1 MTYKIIR
8 NYETNS
14 LEFYD
19 KLENIKDTL
28 TEDEYF
34 KLYFLNL
41 NKQYEINLNTLS
53 QLYNQLNKL
62 KDFENTELIFV
73 SSNINERVNIE
84 ALKLNNKLNKSIF
97 KITYEK
103 EFKEFKIGFADYSYV
118 NSYMPQWSTAYV
130 FDHSNHSKLVE
141 PIFTDLKLNSL
152 FVSKL
157 LKDDTSVDN
166 IKDKHELLETKDYFK
181 ESSIESISE
190 STNKG
195 LIDTK
200 YFINSN
206 DIINFQKVNTVY
218 IKRMLDVYLSI
229 KISGIYKNTFI
240 SEDVI
245 LNNNSIV
252 KLKLKYD
259 KIYSISILDFE
270 SIEDISKVS
279 IRISNTFII
288 ENDNL
293 NFNYRKDNSFFE
305 LENSNLI
312 YKKENKST
320 VFNLGVITPNSFIYI
335 NAQDTIYKVLDNTL
349 YLGRVDSK
357 LDLQIPKDMTYNNT
371 KYIETTYL
379 TSSEYLI
386 EVLTFEYLKDTQKN
400 KVSISLKN
408 SLGETYYLNS
418 QSKLQ
423 TSDSEIFIDIS
434 EIKKNKISFELT
446 VEPEVEFILL
456 TLNDIEGHH
465 KKSNIII
472 HPKVD
477 FKEVLKLENQLE
489 KLILIDDKI
498 SIINNSTL
506 EIKESLYD

>member
-8 NYETNS
+8 NYSTNS

-19 KLENIKDTL
+19 DLQNIKDTL
-28 TEDEYF
+28 NENEYF

-41 NKQYEINLNTLS
+41 NKQYEVKLSTLPE
-53 QLYNQLNKL
+53 LFNQLNKL
-62 KDFENTELIFV
+62 KDFENTELLFI
-73 SSNINERVNIE
+73 SSDVNKRVNIE
-84 ALKLNNKLNKSIF
+84 SLKLNNKLNKNIF
-97 KITYEK
+97 KIAYEK
-103 EFKEFKIGFADYSYV
+103 EFKDFRIGFADYSYV
-118 NSYMPQWSTAYV
+118 NSYMPKWSTAYV
-130 FDHSNHSKLVE
+130 FDFSNHSKLME
-141 PIFTDLKLNSL
+141 PLFTDLKLNSI
-152 FVSKL
+152 FIDKL
-157 LKDDTSVDN
+157 LKDDTSVEN
-166 IKDKHELLETKDYFK
+166 ITDKHELLTIKDYFQ
-181 ESSIESISE
+181 ESSVQSISE
-190 STNKG
+190 STKKG
-195 LIDTK
+195 LIDK
-200 YFINSN
+200 EYFINSN
-206 DIINFQKVNTVY
+206 TILDFNKSNTVY

-245 LNNNSIV
+245 LSSNEIV

-259 KIYSISILDFE
+259 KIYNISILDFE
-270 SIEDISKVS
+270 
-279 IRISNTFII
+279 NI
-288 ENDNL
+288 ENISEVSVRVSNAFVIETDKL
-293 NFNYRKDNSFFE
+293 NFKYRKDNSFFE
-305 LENSNLI
+305 LEGSNLI

-320 VFNLGVITPNSFIYI
+320 VFNLGSIDDASFIYI
-335 NAQDTIYKVLDNTL
+335 DSKDTIYKVLDNTL
-349 YLGRVDSK
+349 YIGRVDSK

-379 TSSEYLI
+379 TSTEYLI
-386 EVLTFEYLKDTQKN
+386 EVLTLEYLKDTQKN

-423 TSDSEIFIDIS
+423 TSDSEIFINIS

-446 VEPEVEFILL
+446 VEPEIEFILL
-456 TLNDIEGHH
+456 TLNDLEGHH

-477 FKEVLKLENQLE
+477 FKEVLKLEDQLE

-498 SIINNSTL
+498 SIINNFTL